1 MAAVNKRPGARGVH
15 APPPEDDAS
24 LWAWA
29 TRETKPLP
37 GRPVGKPARP
47 VKVAKERA
55 LPAPSLR
62 PVVRTNIA
70 AELSAKATAGI
81 DRRTADRFL
90 RGKMEIDATLDLHGM
105 TQSEAHGALDAF
117 LDRAI
122 ARGFRCV
129 IIVTGKGGR
138 TGEAGV
144 LRTAVPRWLN
154 QVRHRDQILSFAPA
168 QRKHGGEGAI
178 YILLRRHRTQTPAS
192 RS

>member
-1 MAAVNKRPGARGVH
+1 MAAVNKRPGARAGH
-15 APPPEDDAS
+15 APQAEDDAS

-37 GRPVGKPARP
+37 GRTRSKPVRP
-47 VKVAKERA
+47 VKAAKERA
-55 LPAPSLR
+55 APAPSPR
-62 PVVRTNIA
+62 PAVRTNMA
-70 AELSAKATAGI
+70 VELSAKAAAGI

-122 ARGFRCV
+122 AREFRCV
-129 IIVTGKGGR
+129 IVVTGKGGR
-138 TGEAGV
+138 TGETGV
-144 LRTAVPRWLN
+144 LRAAVPRWLN
-154 QVRHRDQILSFAPA
+154 QVQHRDQILSFAPA

-178 YILLRRHRTQTPAS
+178 YILLRRRRTRTPAS

>member
-1 MAAVNKRPGARGVH
+1 MAAIAKRPGAKRVH
-15 APPPEDDAS
+15 AAQAEDDAS

-29 TRETKPLP
+29 MRETKPLP
-37 GRPVGKPARP
+37 GRSVAKPVRP
-47 VKVAKERA
+47 VKVAKEGASHAPPPRA
-55 LPAPSLR
+55 PAQ
-62 PVVRTNIA
+62 TGDGK
-70 AELSAKATAGI
+70 ELSAKATAGI

-90 RGKMEIDATLDLHGM
+90 RGNMEIDAKLDLHGM
-105 TQSEAHGALDAF
+105 TQTEAHAALDAF

-129 IIVTGKGGR
+129 IVVTGKGSR
-138 TGEAGV
+138 RGETGV

-168 QRKHGGEGAI
+168 QPKHGGEGAI
-178 YILLRRHRTQTPAS
+178 YILLRRRRIQTSAP